1 MHKIYLIIIVM
12 LFTSCSYTQL
22 SKTGRPIISI
32 KKPNLIKSKKLDMC
46 IDKVFKNE
54 QFYYKEKIDFRDQY
68 RIRFYEYA
76 RNISKNVISLSRI
89 SDLNSNVM
97 GNNNT
102 NISQPVLPIKKAGIY
117 EIVQLDM
124 MYLHG
129 VLRMTALLYVSDI
142 DKNGLVL
149 RNVEAT
155 SMGSVSK
162 DLYKKLSTVKECAE

>member
-1 MHKIYLIIIVM
+1 VCAYLIIITFLLKLS
-12 LFTSCSYTQL
+12 LFCLKCS
-22 SKTGRPIISI
+22 
-32 KKPNLIKSKKLDMC
+32 
-46 IDKVFKNE
+46 
-54 QFYYKEKIDFRDQY
+54 YKEKIDFGDQY

-76 RNISKNVISLSRI
+76 RNVSKNIIALSGI
-89 SDLNSNVM
+89 SDLNSNLM
-97 GNNNT
+97 GNNT
-102 NISQPVLPIKKAGIY
+102 NISQPTLPINKAGIY

-162 DLYKKLSTVKECAE
+162 DLYKKLSTVKECVE